1 MMTFIYVLLEALE
14 GLRLR
19 KVDFWRNIVYN
30 FFDANFVSHNKWT
43 RVEGKL
49 LKYTKDLNNGVS
61 WQVYNLMLFFMFQK
75 KPLQKDNKV
84 YIAWNNTLG
93 KANFNTANGRIN
105 FIHESE
111 NLRLNINNLVLVKLL
126 ASRNPIVTNEIIDRE
141 RDQQVSNTYRH
152 TYILTKYK

>member
-30 FFDANFVSHNKWT
+30 FFNANFVSHNKWT

-61 WQVYNLMLFFMFQK
+61 WQI
-75 KPLQKDNKV
+75 LQSSV
-84 YIAWNNTLG
+84 IFYVPE
-93 KANFNTANGRIN
+93 KASSKG
-105 FIHESE
+105 
-111 NLRLNINNLVLVKLL
+111 
-126 ASRNPIVTNEIIDRE
+126 
-141 RDQQVSNTYRH
+141 
-152 TYILTKYK
+152 